1 MAFCQCFLHKDV
13 NRNVVFL
20 RYWMLMNIYW
30 ISIFLS
36 IFFKRTKST
45 FDPSLMLRTSFC
57 CVTLYGSV
65 FFFHLFFLLLY
76 YLFPM
81 TFLFMWGLLELWYYY
96 ESWGYSGSA
105 PSHWYVSFLF
115 FFSIC
120 ASKLTSSCVWLWT
133 FSFNPAPQM
142 GWEVRGSLKWGL

>member
-65 FFFHLFFLLLY
+65 SFSSIFFSFYFIIYFQWHFCLCGVSLNCDIIMKAEVILVVRHLIGMY
-76 YLFPM
+76 
-81 TFLFMWGLLELWYYY
+81 
-96 ESWGYSGSA
+96 
-105 PSHWYVSFLF
+105 LF